1 MSTILFILRQTL
13 NFSVPL
19 MVVAIG
25 GTFSARSGI
34 SNIGLEGMMVFGAM
48 CSYLF
53 INLSSTYWGWSG
65 QLQLLV
71 AIVIAMVSGTAI
83 SLLHAYSAINLQA
96 NQIISG
102 AALNIFTPALAVFV
116 DRLIFGS
123 QMILFDNT
131 FRITSFPLLGKI
143 PIIGDI
149 LFTNCYITTYI
160 AIVILFAANFVL
172 FKTRFGLRLRA
183 CGEYP
188 QAPDSVGINVAKMRY
203 YGVAISGA
211 LSGFGGLVYILP
223 NSTQF
228 NCTVSGYGFLAMA
241 CMMFGQW
248 TPFKIF
254 FASLLFGVTSTFAS
268 SYSSISFLQTSGVSQ
283 NYFKMIPYVVT
294 ILVMALNR
302 NNSNAPKAEGKPFEK
317 GMR

>member
-19 MVVAIG
+19 LVVAIG
-25 GTFSARSGI
+25 GTFSARSGV

-53 INLSSTYWGWSG
+53 INLSSTYWGMSG
-65 QLQLLV
+65 QWQLLI
-71 AIVIAMVSGTAI
+71 AILISMVSGVAI
-83 SLLHAYSAINLQA
+83 SLLHAFSAINLQA

-116 DRLIFGS
+116 DRLIFNN
-123 QMILFDNT
+123 QMIRFDNT

-160 AIVILFAANFVL
+160 AIAILFIANFVL
-172 FKTRFGLRLRA
+172 FKTQFGLRLRA

-203 YGVAISGA
+203 FGVAISGA

-228 NCTVSGYGFLAMA
+228 NCTVNGYGFLAMA

-248 TPFKIF
+248 KPYKIF
-254 FASLLFGVTSTFAS
+254 FASLLFGITSTFAS
-268 SYSSISFLQTSGVSQ
+268 SYSSIAFLQASNISQ
-283 NYFKMIPYVVT
+283 NYFKMIPYIIT
-294 ILVMALNR
+294 ILVMALSR
-302 NNSNAPKAEGKPFEK
+302 NNSNAPKSEGKPFEK